1 MADTVNSIEDVLER
15 DGAWVSTTAGTS
27 MWPMLRDRRDT
38 IVVKAAKERLRP
50 FDIALYRRGDAYI
63 LHRVI
68 AVTESGYH
76 TIGDNCIAYENVS
89 ESAVIGYLDTFWH
102 GERCCNPRSGAW
114 HFYARIWHALL
125 PARRALKRTRAVAG
139 RLIRMAGLR

>member
-15 DGAWVSTTAGTS
+15 DGVWVSTTAGTS

-38 IVVKAAKERLRP
+38 IVVKAANERLRP

-68 AVTESGYH
+68 AVTESGYR
-76 TIGDNCIAYENVS
+76 TIGDNCIAYENVPK
-89 ESAVIGYLDTFWH
+89 SAVIGYLDTFWR

-114 HFYARIWHALL
+114 HLYARIWHALL

-139 RLIRMAGLR
+139 RLVRMAGLR